1 MNNYDM
7 SNKMVSTRIHF
18 IAFYTFNSTLL
29 IVCFGFFK
37 NSTSY
42 FSIYLVFKFYDSRIN
57 AK

>member
-18 IAFYTFNSTLL
+18 IAFYICNSTLL
-29 IVCFGFFK
+29 IECFDYYG

-42 FSIYLVFKFYDSRIN
+42 FFNLFGI
-57 AK
+57 

>member
-18 IAFYTFNSTLL
+18 IAFLHSILRCLL
-29 IVCFGFFK
+29 YVLAFSKILLRI
-37 NSTSY
+37 

>member
-18 IAFYTFNSTLL
+18 IAFLYSILRCLLYVLAFSKILLL
-29 IVCFGFFK
+29 I
-37 NSTSY
+37 